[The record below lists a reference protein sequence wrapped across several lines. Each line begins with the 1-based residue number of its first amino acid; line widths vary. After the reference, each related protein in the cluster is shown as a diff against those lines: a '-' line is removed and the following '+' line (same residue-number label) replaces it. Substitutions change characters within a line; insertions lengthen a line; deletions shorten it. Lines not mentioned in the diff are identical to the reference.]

1 MEKRT
6 SLQTSKSRQ
15 QLLSYSKA
23 ISRLLEGVLSSRAI
37 LKGTVYKQ
45 RKKCGN
51 ANCKCARGELHTAN
65 ILSFSEEGSTRLI
78 PLTKY
83 SLFEFSKIKNQ
94 VERYRQFRRERAEIV
109 RYFKLIQE
117 ELNKLEKSLT
127 MTIPPPKGG
136 ASGTGKR
143 NGED

>member
-6 SLQTSKSRQ
+6 FLQASKSRQ

-23 ISRLLEGVLSSRAI
+23 ISRLLAGILTSRAI

-51 ANCKCARGELHTAN
+51 PNCKCALGELHTAN
-65 ILSFSEEGSTRLI
+65 LLSFSEEGRTRLI

-83 SLFEFSKIKNQ
+83 TLFEFSKIKSQ
-94 VERYRQFRRERAEIV
+94 VEQYQQFRGARAEIV
-109 RYFKLIQE
+109 QYFKLIIE
-117 ELNKLEKSLT
+117 ELNKLEKSIR
-127 MTIPPPKGG
+127 MTIQPPKGG
-136 ASGTGKR
+136 DSGTGKR